1 MVTLMSRQ
9 KTLKLI
15 HLAGTIWFILC
26 VGYVFVLALR
36 QAGFRWWVIF
46 SLSGHSALIIFLL
59 VSIYLFAIFRGVG
72 RNQAITIEHPLTST
86 GYYLMFY
93 VATPLLAG
101 LTSSLAMIGE
111 NRISLVASGVVL
123 GTLGTTFVVWV
134 VVDPAIALLELLVP
148 QSRKSRAVRLARAK
162 LEKERKQK
170 DRQLLLERIMGREK
184 EDIQRRQ
191 RALKPQAEKLAGLL
205 TTNGT
210 DFRKAEC
217 QAVDIGVSAW
227 QSGGLSC
234 MQQLRDM
241 TMDLCRKKYKDLT
254 VVDYVSSWWDGIGSW
269 RSPSL
274 G

>member
-1 MVTLMSRQ
+1 MSRQ

-15 HLAGTIWFILC
+15 HLAGTVWFILC
-26 VGYVFVLALR
+26 LGCISVLALR

-46 SLSGHSALIIFLL
+46 SLSGHSALVIFLL
-59 VSIYLFAIFRGVG
+59 ISIYLFAIFRGVG
-72 RNQAITIEHPLTST
+72 RNQTITIEHPLTST
-86 GYYLMFY
+86 DYYLMFY

-101 LTSSLAMIGE
+101 LTSNLAMLGGGG
-111 NRISLVASGVVL
+111 RLSLFASGVAF
-123 GTLGTTFVVWV
+123 GTLETTFVVWII
-134 VVDPAIALLELLVP
+134 VDPVIASVEMLLP

-162 LEKERKQK
+162 LEKEQKQR
-170 DRQLLLERIMGREK
+170 DRQLLLERILDREK

-205 TTNGT
+205 IT
-210 DFRKAEC
+210 DGADFGKAER

-241 TMDLCRKKYKDLT
+241 TMDLCRKKYKDPT